1 MVPQDYQPVYP
12 DFSQRG
18 NADCS
23 GSEQSRSDEFA
34 RMVARLRPDELAQ
47 LNEFLTTPGKFYLL
61 ISWEP
66 EADVL
71 HLS

>member
-1 MVPQDYQPVYP
+1 
-12 DFSQRG
+12 
-18 NADCS
+18 
-23 GSEQSRSDEFA
+23 
-34 RMVARLRPDELAQ
+34 MVARLRPDELAQ
-47 LNEFLTTPGKFYLL
+47 LNELLGTPGKFYLL